1 MVVNKK
7 LVSVVILTRNEGL
20 HIERCLKSA
29 FRISEAVYVVDSRS
43 ADGTARIAEDLGARV
58 VSGDFESFSDKF
70 NWALENLDFKTP
82 WVVRLDADEVL
93 TETLVDQL
101 EAYLS
106 ALPDDV
112 SGVYVRRQLWF
123 LGRWVRFGGMYPT
136 YSLRIWRAGSVRCET
151 RELDEHMILKSGRT
165 VHFDADVIDDP
176 LTDLS
181 TWIQKHNGYASLEA
195 LSALKGG
202 TENAGERA
210 RFSLKAALPQRV
222 RWIKENVF
230 YKLPPFIR
238 PCLYFV
244 YRYFLRLGFL
254 DGRTGFIFHF
264 MHALWYRVLVDAKIV
279 ESKCSLHR
287 WPPV

>member
-1 MVVNKK
+1 MFVNKK

-20 HIERCLKSA
+20 HIARCLKSA
-29 FRISEAVYVVDSRS
+29 SRISDAVYVVDSKS
-43 ADGTARIAEDLGARV
+43 ADGTASIAEGLGARV
-58 VSGDFESFSDKF
+58 ISGDFDSFADKF
-70 NWALENLDFKTP
+70 NWALNNLNFETP

-101 EAYLS
+101 DAYLS
-106 ALPDDV
+106 AVPDDV

-123 LGRWVRFGGMYPT
+123 MGRWVRFGGMYPT
-136 YSLRIWRAGSVRCET
+136 YSLRIWRAGLVRCET

-165 VHFDADVIDDP
+165 AHFDADVIDDP
-176 LTDLS
+176 MTNLS
-181 TWIQKHNGYASLEA
+181 TWIQKHNGYATLEA
-195 LSALKGG
+195 RSALMAA
-202 TENAGERA
+202 TAGADERA
-210 RFSLKAALPQRV
+210 RFSLTAALPQRV

-244 YRYFLRLGFL
+244 YRYVLRLGFL

-279 ESKCSLHR
+279 ESKYALHQNY
-287 WPPV
+287 PL